1 MSLQAPYDIVIVGAG
16 PAGANLARLIDSARY
31 RVLLID
37 ASSLRPKVC
46 AGLLSPDAQ
55 RLLDR
60 YDIRLPSSVF
70 VEPQLSSV
78 RVIDLEYPRIRHY
91 RRAYLNV
98 DRAAF
103 DRYLLDLVP
112 ASVDRLNARCTQ
124 IEKSDGIYTLQL
136 QCANGDQTQVRARIV
151 VGADGASSIV
161 RSTLFADRTI
171 QKYVSI
177 QQWFAAEEID
187 PYYSCV
193 FDPATSESCSWIFFK
208 NGQLVFGGAF
218 TPRGCRAAFEEQKRK
233 LVERGIV
240 PAAVFSHPLK
250 TEACRVS
257 RPHMGKGIFHG
268 ADGAYLIG
276 EAAGFISPSSFEGIS
291 YALASGE
298 ALATAFNTS
307 KSATD
312 ILRAYRKRTA
322 RLCRKVRVKCLK
334 RPFMYLPFLRRLI
347 LALGIGSHKPT
358 K

>member
-1 MSLQAPYDIVIVGAG
+1 MPSKTSYDIVIIGAG
-16 PAGANLARLIDSARY
+16 PAGANLARLIDAGHY
-31 RVLLID
+31 RVLLVD
-37 ASSLRPKVC
+37 ASGLRPKVC

-55 RLLDR
+55 KLLAR
-60 YDIRLPSSVF
+60 YRITLPSDVLSH
-70 VEPQLSSV
+70 PQLTSV
-78 RVIDLEYPRIRHY
+78 RVIDVNEPRVRHY
-91 RRAYLNV
+91 RRRYLNL

-103 DRYLLDLVP
+103 DRYLVSLVP
-112 ASVDRLNARCTQ
+112 STTKVVNACCQSIDRQTDGYSLCLRHADGHTEQ
-124 IEKSDGIYTLQL
+124 IFAHYI
-136 QCANGDQTQVRARIV
+136 
-151 VGADGASSIV
+151 VGADGASSLV
-161 RSTLFADRTI
+161 RRSLFADEHI

-177 QQWFAAEEID
+177 QQWFAADSSD

-193 FDPATSESCSWIFFK
+193 FDHTTSESCSWIFFK
-208 NGQLVFGGAF
+208 DGQLIFGGAF
-218 TPRGCRAAFEEQKRK
+218 APHGCRAAFEAQKQK
-233 LVERGIV
+233 LMARGTV
-240 PAAVFSHPLK
+240 PAEVLARPLK
-250 TEACRVS
+250 TEACRIS
-257 RPHMGKGIFHG
+257 RPRLTRGIFHG
-268 ADGAYLIG
+268 GQGAYLVG

-307 KSATD
+307 KGATD